1 MALEEL
7 FGLNERVMMVVGA
20 SSGLGAQCALAFARA
35 GAKVALVAR
44 RRDKLEAHER
54 ELRALGARTLVV
66 EADATNDVDVAQA
79 VDRVE
84 AELGPLYGVLNAAGL
99 ARLGR
104 AERHKRESW
113 DECIAVNLTAAFVI
127 SQQAGVRMIAR
138 QSGGRII
145 HISSILGRGANP
157 VHRNVGYVAAKGGV
171 DNLVRQ
177 LAVEWAPHRI
187 TVNAIAPGFF
197 PTEMT
202 IDPSHGGMDP
212 QMEATIRLHTPMGR
226 TGEVREI
233 ETAALFLAA
242 PASSY
247 VTGAIVPVDGGWTA
261 W

>member
-1 MALEEL
+1 VALDEL
-7 FGLNERVMMVVGA
+7 FGLKDRVMVVFGA

-35 GAKVALVAR
+35 GARVALVAR
-44 RRDKLEAHER
+44 RRDKLEEQER
-54 ELRALGARTLVV
+54 ALRALGASTLVI
-66 EADATNDVDVAQA
+66 EADVTRDEDVVRAFDQ
-79 VDRVE
+79 VE
-84 AELGPLYGVLNAAGL
+84 QGLGPLYGVLNAAGL

-104 AERHKRESW
+104 AERHKRLSW
-113 DECIAVNLTAAFVI
+113 DQCIAVNLTAAFVI
-127 SQQAGVRMIAR
+127 SQQAAQRMIAR

-145 HISSILGRGANP
+145 HISSVLGRGANP
-157 VHRNVGYVAAKGGV
+157 VHNNVGYVAAKGGA

-187 TVNAIAPGFF
+187 TVNAIAPGYF

-202 IDPSHGGMDP
+202 VDPTTGQMEP
-212 QMEATIRLHTPMGR
+212 QMEATIRQHTPMRR
-226 TGEVREI
+226 TGEVHEI

-247 VTGAIVPVDGGWTA
+247 VTGVILPVDGGWTA